1 MHYDSI
7 SIEEEYYDLKIRL
20 MLIGDSNV
28 GKTSIIKRYCKNQ
41 FSPSYISTV
50 GIDFETK
57 YLRLNGKII
66 NLQIWDTAGQERYKV
81 LAKNYYKNSDGFI
94 IVYDITD
101 KKSFNNVANWITQ
114 IKDSASENVK
124 CVLLGNKCDLEE
136 LRQVDINQGKDLANN
151 YHLKFYETSA
161 QKGNNIQKFFTDLV
175 KGFLNDDNFVNDS
188 ERSSISTEQR
198 NLRRARNQKKKCC

>member
-28 GKTSIIKRYCKNQ
+28 GKTSIIKRYCNNQ

-57 YLRLNGKII
+57 YLKINGKMV

-81 LAKNYYKNSDGFI
+81 LAKNYFKNSDGFI

-101 KKSFNNVANWITQ
+101 KKTFNNVANWITQ
-114 IKDSASENVK
+114 IKESASENVK
-124 CVLLGNKCDLEE
+124 SVLLGNKSDLDQ
-136 LRQVDINQGKDLANN
+136 LRQVETIDGKNLADN
-151 YHLKFYETSA
+151 YHFKFYETSA
-161 QKGNNIQKFFTDLV
+161 QKGYNINKVFIDLV
-175 KGFLNDDNFVNDS
+175 KEFLNDDNFVNDS
-188 ERSSISTEQR
+188 ERTSSLSEQR
-198 NLRRARNQKKKCC
+198 TLSNARNKKIKCC

>member
-28 GKTSIIKRYCKNQ
+28 GKTSIIKRYCNNQ

-151 YHLKFYETSA
+151 YQLKFYETSA
-161 QKGNNIQKFFTDLV
+161 QKGNNIQKVFTDLV

-188 ERSSISTEQR
+188 ERTSSLSEQR
-198 NLRRARNQKKKCC
+198 TLSTSRNKKIKCC

>member
-28 GKTSIIKRYCKNQ
+28 GKTSIIKRYCNNQ

-161 QKGNNIQKFFTDLV
+161 QKGNNIQKVFIDLV

>member
-28 GKTSIIKRYCKNQ
+28 GKTSIIKRYCNNQ

-101 KKSFNNVANWITQ
+101 KKSFNNVAHWIRQ

-161 QKGNNIQKFFTDLV
+161 QKGNNIQKVFTDLV

>member
-28 GKTSIIKRYCKNQ
+28 GKTSIIKRYCNNQ

-101 KKSFNNVANWITQ
+101 KKVLIT
-114 IKDSASENVK
+114 
-124 CVLLGNKCDLEE
+124 
-136 LRQVDINQGKDLANN
+136 
-151 YHLKFYETSA
+151 
-161 QKGNNIQKFFTDLV
+161 
-175 KGFLNDDNFVNDS
+175 
-188 ERSSISTEQR
+188 
-198 NLRRARNQKKKCC
+198 

>member
-7 SIEEEYYDLKIRL
+7 SVEEEFYDLKIRV

-57 YLRLNGKII
+57 YLKINGKMV

-81 LAKNYYKNSDGFI
+81 LAKNYFKNSDGFI

-101 KKSFNNVANWITQ
+101 KKTFNNVANWITQ
-114 IKDSASENVK
+114 IKESASENVK
-124 CVLLGNKCDLEE
+124 SVLLGNKSDLDQ
-136 LRQVDINQGKDLANN
+136 LRQVETIDGKNLADN
-151 YHLKFYETSA
+151 YHFKFYETSA
-161 QKGNNIQKFFTDLV
+161 QKGYNINKVFVDLV
-175 KGFLNDDNFVNDS
+175 KEFLNDDNFVNDS
-188 ERSSISTEQR
+188 ERTSSLSEQR
-198 NLRRARNQKKKCC
+198 TLSTARNKKIKCC

>member
-28 GKTSIIKRYCKNQ
+28 GKTSIIKRYCNNQ

-57 YLRLNGKII
+57 YLRLNGKTI

-81 LAKNYYKNSDGFI
+81 LAKNYFKNSDGFI

-101 KKSFNNVANWITQ
+101 KKSFNNVVNWITQ

-151 YHLKFYETSA
+151 YNFKFYETSA
-161 QKGNNIQKFFTDLV
+161 QKGSNIQKVFTDLV
-175 KGFLNDDNFVNDS
+175 KGFLNDDNFINDS
-188 ERSSISTEQR
+188 ERSSVSTEQR
-198 NLRRARNQKKKCC
+198 NLRRARNQQKKCC

>member
-28 GKTSIIKRYCKNQ
+28 GKTSIMKRYCNNQ

-161 QKGNNIQKFFTDLV
+161 QKGNNIQKVFTDLV

>member
-28 GKTSIIKRYCKNQ
+28 GKTSIIKRYCNNQ

-151 YHLKFYETSA
+151 YNLKFYETSA
-161 QKGNNIQKFFTDLV
+161 QKGNNIQKVFTDLV

>member
-1 MHYDSI
+1 
-7 SIEEEYYDLKIRL
+7 

-28 GKTSIIKRYCKNQ
+28 GKTSIIKRYCNNQ

-161 QKGNNIQKFFTDLV
+161 QKGNNIQKVFTDLV

>member
-7 SIEEEYYDLKIRL
+7 SVEEEFYDLKIRI

-57 YLRLNGKII
+57 YLKINGKMV

-81 LAKNYYKNSDGFI
+81 LAKNYFKNSDGFI

-101 KKSFNNVANWITQ
+101 KKTFNNVANWITQ
-114 IKDSASENVK
+114 IKESASENVK
-124 CVLLGNKCDLEE
+124 SVLLGNKSDLDQ
-136 LRQVDINQGKDLANN
+136 LRQVETIDGKNLADN
-151 YHLKFYETSA
+151 YNFKFYETSA
-161 QKGNNIQKFFTDLV
+161 QKGDNINKAFIDLI
-175 KGFLNDDNFVNDS
+175 KEFLNDDNFVNDS
-188 ERSSISTEQR
+188 ERTSSLSKQR
-198 NLRRARNQKKKCC
+198 TLSNAGNKKIKCC

>member
-28 GKTSIIKRYCKNQ
+28 GKTSIIKRYCNNQ

-57 YLRLNGKII
+57 YLRLNGKTI

-81 LAKNYYKNSDGFI
+81 LAKNYFKNSDGFI

-101 KKSFNNVANWITQ
+101 KKSFNNVVNWITQ

-151 YHLKFYETSA
+151 YNFKFYETSA
-161 QKGNNIQKFFTDLV
+161 QKGNNIQKVFTDLV
-175 KGFLNDDNFVNDS
+175 KGFLNDDNFINDS
-188 ERSSISTEQR
+188 ERSSVSTEQR
-198 NLRRARNQKKKCC
+198 NLRRARNQQKKCC

>member
-28 GKTSIIKRYCKNQ
+28 GKTSIIKRYCNNQ

-161 QKGNNIQKFFTDLV
+161 QKGNNIQKVFNDLV

>member
-28 GKTSIIKRYCKNQ
+28 GKTSIIKRYCNNQ

-161 QKGNNIQKFFTDLV
+161 QKGNNIQKVFTDLV

-198 NLRRARNQKKKCC
+198 NLRRARNQKKNCC

>member
-28 GKTSIIKRYCKNQ
+28 GKTSIIKRYCNNQ

-161 QKGNNIQKFFTDLV
+161 QKGNNIQKVFTDLV

>member
-7 SIEEEYYDLKIRL
+7 SVEEEFYDLKIRV

-28 GKTSIIKRYCKNQ
+28 GKTSIIKRYCNNQ

-161 QKGNNIQKFFTDLV
+161 QKGNNIQKVFTDLV

>member
-161 QKGNNIQKFFTDLV
+161 QKGNNIQKVFTDLV

>member
-101 KKSFNNVANWITQ
+101 KKSFNNVSNWITQ

-161 QKGNNIQKFFTDLV
+161 QKGNNIQKVFTDLV

>member
-28 GKTSIIKRYCKNQ
+28 GKTSIIKRYCNNQ

-124 CVLLGNKCDLEE
+124 CVLLGNKCDLEG

-161 QKGNNIQKFFTDLV
+161 QKGNNIQKVFTDLV

>member
-28 GKTSIIKRYCKNQ
+28 GKTSIIKRYCNNQ

-151 YHLKFYETSA
+151 YQLKFYETSA
-161 QKGNNIQKFFTDLV
+161 QKGNNIQKVFTDLV

>member
-28 GKTSIIKRYCKNQ
+28 GKTSIIKRYCNNQ

-94 IVYDITD
+94 IVYDITY

-161 QKGNNIQKFFTDLV
+161 QKGNNIQKVFTDLV

>member
-66 NLQIWDTAGQERYKV
+66 NLQIWDTAGQERYKI
-81 LAKNYYKNSDGFI
+81 LAKNYFKNSDGFI

>member
-28 GKTSIIKRYCKNQ
+28 GKTSIIKRYCNNQ

-101 KKSFNNVANWITQ
+101 KKSLNNVANWITQ

-161 QKGNNIQKFFTDLV
+161 QKGNNIQKVFTDLV